1 MDSLESLRPLTAEEL
16 DLLRW
21 MFNHGSDDL
30 RTFLPQ
36 IEGIRAAWS
45 CKCGCPSIQL
55 DVAESAPLG
64 LDRGETVVGDFDG
77 KTARGEL
84 VGVLLFQRKGRLTE
98 LEVYSMDGQIKEESG
113 KFGLPTIDS
122 MNLLVWEPVP
132 GHPNVRV
139 AAKFPKSP
147 A

>member
-1 MDSLESLRPLTAEEL
+1 MDKPELFRPLTAEEL
-16 DLLRW
+16 ELLRW
-21 MFNHGSDDL
+21 MFEHGSDDL
-30 RTFLPQ
+30 RSFLPQ
-36 IEGIRAAWS
+36 IEGIRAARS

-64 LDRGETVVGDFDG
+64 LDRGEKVVGDFEG

-84 VGVLLFQRKGRLTE
+84 VGVLLFQSAGRLTE
-98 LEVYSMDGQIKEESG
+98 LEVYSMDGQIKGESG
-113 KFGLPTIDS
+113 KFDLPIIDS

-132 GHPNVRV
+132 GRPNTWVP
-139 AAKFPKSP
+139 AKSPKSP

>member
-64 LDRGETVVGDFDG
+64 LDRSETVVGDFDG